1 MALVKLRDP
10 SAKTPIDLGNG
21 VVIKRRGN
29 THYIS
34 RKPDFSRRKHRA
46 QRTAAKRLDK

>member
-1 MALVKLRDP
+1 MALVKLKDP

-29 THYIS
+29 TYYTS
-34 RKPDFSRRKHRA
+34 SKPDLTRRKRRA
-46 QRTAAKRLDK
+46 QKTAAGSLDK